1 MTQTASPVPR
11 QRTLYAALCLALLA
25 AAPLAAPRAEAAAAV
40 RGAADPATA
49 ASPAAVL
56 NVMQRAADWQLAHPS
71 TYPEDDWTQ
80 AVGDAGMMALAGISG
95 ERRYR
100 DAMLAMG
107 ERNRW
112 KLGPSMYHA
121 DDYVLGQTY
130 AELYLQTR
138 EPRMIAPMRA
148 QFDYMLDNP
157 RDGSLYWETPGVL
170 HRWAWCDALFMGPP
184 AWARLYAAT
193 GDQRY
198 LDFAVKNWW
207 LTSDYL
213 YDKEEHLYYRDS
225 RYFSKREANGRKVFW
240 GRGNGWVMGGLVRM
254 LQYLPANHPSRP
266 RFVQQFSEMAAKLLT
281 LQQSDGTWR
290 ASLLDPASYP
300 LQESSGTGLYTYA
313 LAYGVNQGL
322 LDRARF
328 GPAAIKAW
336 EALVANVNADGKL
349 THVQPIGADP
359 KSYDPNS
366 TDVYG
371 VGAFLM
377 AGSEIYRMRLL
388 DSAPSKVVV
397 VRNGGGLHRADESV
411 EAPLAAGET
420 GETGE
425 IAVLDAAT
433 SRIVPSQRL
442 EKNVLFQAT
451 LAPGETRRYH
461 VLPRAA
467 LPAVPPVDAKAHAR
481 FVPER
486 LDDFAWEND
495 RTAHRVYG
503 PAIMRDPKEMLVSA
517 GVDVW
522 SKRTRALVLD
532 KWYASGDYHTDKG
545 EGMDF
550 YKVGKALG
558 CGGLA
563 VFDGGRL
570 YPASSNFS
578 KWKVLAD
585 GPLRAVFELTYEQ
598 WDAGGRQV
606 SELRRV
612 SIDAGTNFSRVESRF
627 NAKGPLE
634 IGVGIAQREGEGR
647 YSQGSGWMSYWE
659 PAHGADGNAACAV
672 LLDGRHTPHDGQYLA
687 VGKAQPGKPFVYYLG
702 AGWSKNADFP
712 TPEAWE
718 RYVKEAAQRVAEPL
732 AVSVESGK

>member
-1 MTQTASPVPR
+1 
-11 QRTLYAALCLALLA
+11 LLA
-25 AAPLAAPRAEAAAAV
+25 APAAALRAE
-40 RGAADPATA
+40 PATA
-49 ASPAAVL
+49 ARAVSSHAGAAAVL
-56 NVMQRAADWQLAHPS
+56 GVMQRVADWQLAHPS
-71 TYPEDDWTQ
+71 SYPEDDWTQ

-100 DAMLAMG
+100 DAMLAVG

-121 DDYVLGQTY
+121 DDYALGQTY

-138 EPRMIAPMRA
+138 EPKMIAPMRA
-148 QFDYMLDNP
+148 QFDFMLENP

-213 YDKEEHLYYRDS
+213 YDQEEHLYYRDS

-281 LQQSDGTWR
+281 LQQADGTWR

-313 LAYGVNQGL
+313 LAYGVNQGI

-328 GPAAIKAW
+328 GPAAGKAW
-336 EALVANVNADGKL
+336 DALVANVNADGKL

-388 DSAPSKVVV
+388 EGARSSVVV
-397 VRNGGGLHRADESV
+397 VRNGGSLHRADESV
-411 EAPLAAGET
+411 EAPLAAGMAGAT
-420 GETGE
+420 GAAHATGE
-425 IAVLDAAT
+425 IALLDAAT
-433 SRIVPSQRL
+433 SRIVPSQRV
-442 EKNVLFQAT
+442 EQGVLFQAT

-522 SKRTRALVLD
+522 SKRTRALVMD
-532 KWYASGDYHTDKG
+532 KWYASGDYHTDRG

-570 YPASSNFS
+570 HPASSNFS

-627 NAKGPLE
+627 AVRGAPKAGLE

-647 YSQGSGWMSYWE
+647 YSQGKGWMSYWE
-659 PAHGADGNAACAV
+659 PPHGTAGADGSAACAV
-672 LLDGRHTPHDGQYLA
+672 LLDGRHMPHEGQYLA
-687 VGKAQPGKPFVYYLG
+687 VGKAQAGKPFVYHLG
-702 AGWSKNADFP
+702 AGWSKSADFP

-718 RYVKEAAQRVAEPL
+718 RYVKEAAQRLAEPL
-732 AVSVESGK
+732 SVNIEAGK